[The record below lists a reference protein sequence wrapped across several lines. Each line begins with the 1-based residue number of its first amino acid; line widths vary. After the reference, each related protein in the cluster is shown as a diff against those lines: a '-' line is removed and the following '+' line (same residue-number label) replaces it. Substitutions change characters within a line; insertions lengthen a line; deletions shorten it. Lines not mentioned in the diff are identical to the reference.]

1 MFKFGNIARQ
11 RFVQS
16 NLVDTQIS
24 ATVFMLKSDIVRSP
38 GIDTSNYG
46 AELYHSG
53 DVGVSLQNPY
63 SQNWSHYYDGAIT
76 RAQTYVSNNL
86 NLVLGSGN
94 WTVECFVR
102 FYDTAIDNTYTR
114 RVMGVG
120 NDVLT
125 GWHIEVADQSYSVG
139 GYAVPRGGLIFRNN
153 TQILGTV
160 TAMNDGRWHHVAWS
174 KVGATLYCYADG
186 VLQGQSVFAY
196 NLNQTGDL
204 YVGRHAAQNAGA
216 FEGYISNVR
225 ITAGTG
231 LYTGAPTFTVPTS
244 RLTTSTD
251 TIMLFN
257 HRAIF
262 GVDESR
268 FQQRVVRSGDPIWQK
283 NIGPFPDD
291 PAIQQAISMV
301 YPNNRYGYS
310 TTLPDGRYRMGNS
323 DFSLEFW
330 FKPNGAF
337 SVSSSQVAKLFQF
350 GDFSVFWSKVGGG
363 DGVAWSSAF
372 STARDIW
379 TAGGDAA
386 SGYSYQH
393 WNHVLFTRAN
403 NWITVHLN
411 GVRIQQTFV
420 ANGTIN
426 GTQHLTV
433 GNTVG
438 TTVNGLVSNQ
448 GENVGDKSQ
457 SSGFMI
463 CDMRIVVGNG
473 LVGVGGFANGVSNT
487 ASLYIAIPTS
497 PINRTPG
504 WRGLNTASY
513 VVYSGFGAEHVKNNR
528 MPINTGYGYHPLI
541 AQTAT
546 NVAIVA
552 SVGQGRYDMMDYG
565 GMGTFTPF
573 GTHGWSAY
581 FTGTIGVIAQQD
593 AISLPLGKLAGTN
606 TSTGVALDLHR
617 SVTNNANNGTSGN
630 VSYGH
635 NFTAECWF
643 QCATVM
649 TNNLIFNLNVNG
661 VYSNLFV
668 YTTGTQMGLAMAST
682 NALWAINTASLGS
695 TGTILPNVWY
705 HLAVVKNTSSI
716 RLYINGNDL
725 TAPYFNQATNAV
737 GGLAW
742 FNTWTGVTTYTNNYL
757 GYSPLASG
765 PFPTV
770 AAITSMTGFIS
781 NVRVLVGQAL
791 YTGPFVPSRSSP
803 LRLTQDQA
811 FNQTR
816 LFYPTDNTGASLG
829 LYTTVKGTGQTFS
842 SGTAI
847 MAIPTA
853 QSTWNTST
861 WNTST
866 VGGTSTATFWS
877 NIVMCTTATSDWTV
891 ECWIYPESVDTANQT
906 NQNVPVLSLFGTGT
920 NRAIL
925 SLGLQINSRSTDL
938 TPKIDI
944 WNDSNSPSGWNN
956 RLTVANYTHGW
967 WAPNTVPQNIVQLY
981 QWSHLAATRQGGSWY
996 VYLNGT
1002 QVLAISTG
1010 SNFNQTFQQIGQ
1022 VALGT
1027 AGGPTGPTAGIFYT
1041 NAYDSIFQG
1050 MISNVRVI
1058 QGQAIYTGTFTA
1070 TNITFNTSTIGM
1082 VGPNIAS
1089 TLTGLVVFLGAQ
1101 DMYGGQGFISSETT
1115 RRHVAIINSGTLV
1128 NGTTTT
1134 QHLAITEQ
1142 ASNAAVFPRLMGP
1155 AGTMPSVL
1163 TLASKTFED
1172 LSANTQTVT
1181 KSQYS
1186 GVKLVPFAPYK
1197 TPTAH
1202 NPTVNGGSY
1211 YFNGNG
1217 GLLTNGSAWAQNLS
1231 TKDFTIE
1238 TWLYLD
1244 TPLNNS
1250 RINYFWDMGHNSNA
1264 FGLRLTIDSTGQI
1277 SLRNMAQTA
1286 LLTSPASTIIHSG
1299 AWYHVAWTRRNGVG
1313 TGWLNGKSF
1322 GTYTDTTNYYDYRYY
1337 ARGMSLGNEIDL
1349 GTSGFVGY
1357 LASTRVVNDY
1367 AMYTAEFTP
1376 PTRAHS
1382 LTTNTFLLLNFN
1394 NYQIYDPSQKNNISV
1409 IGDVRTLIDE
1419 SPYANAWSWNFDG
1432 AQTGNFIAANNH
1444 DYVPIQ
1450 GSGGSL
1456 QFGSNDFTFEGWYN
1470 ILELMGRGNNTADR
1484 FHTII
1489 DFHTQND
1496 ATVYNGV
1503 TATNAQY
1510 FGVYIVNSG
1519 TVAVGN
1525 GGGGIGYTG
1534 SVGNTNEGKIEAVQI
1549 PNTVLWGPVNTATS
1563 MVVAV
1568 SSWTHIAV
1576 VRQTG
1581 MMKIFINGYNVNELF
1596 YPVQWNSTA
1605 TDILMP
1611 GAGALDYLP
1620 RPVFGSRGYQINNYY
1635 AYDGYMSNVRIVK
1648 GLAVYTTSTA
1658 GTTTQQFVPPV
1669 NPLTTATT
1677 SGTNIQA
1684 VPGLGLYGSSQWF
1697 TSSTVAT
1704 NNFISTPVASAFD
1717 IVNNP
1722 FTIEGWAQYQ
1732 LTTSTFQTLFSLGT
1746 NASNRIS
1753 LFTTPVGYTLNFSAI
1768 VGGTQTINLTGPNIV
1783 NTGSNGIVL
1792 TLPNPGIQIVQGQP
1806 VTFYAFTTSSST
1818 SRWFHWAITKDAAGT
1833 AGTVRMFVNGQ
1844 LYASGT
1850 SPSWF
1855 ADGSN
1860 YMAFGFDPFTG
1871 TTSTG
1876 HNLTGYLSNVR
1887 VTKNQALY
1895 INTFTPPTSGYIG
1908 SSVGSTGTNVPA
1920 LITGTVSLIAFNTTT
1935 LRDLSSNNFSLASTG
1950 NTTVDNSFGPFGWA
1964 PGLVL
1969 FNTNR
1974 LTNTGGNTATTIVN
1988 TISGG
1993 SPKAA
1998 LFVPYTA
2005 YNTPLQLGNRALFF
2019 TAGTQR
2025 NLGIDGVSG
2034 DRSRAAYIKVQDQPH
2049 LNFGE
2054 GAFTIELWFMLPYE
2068 YRGTSGYRP
2077 TLLSKGGTPNADGQS
2092 NAYVSRGWW
2101 LGIEQSIGSKV
2112 AFTWDNN
2119 IIRTTTTPTYGTWNH
2134 LVVQRENTGTQGL
2147 KMFMNGILEAAGT
2160 MPQTVNTATATIGP
2174 AYTPQALLIGMSH
2187 QTGYNLNSDS
2197 YVGFMDDIRL
2207 TFGVARYANTTT
2219 VTVPTA
2225 YNNER

>member
-63 SQNWSHYYDGAIT
+63 SQNWSHYYNGAIT
-76 RAQTYVSNNL
+76 RAQTYVQNSL

-94 WTVECFVR
+94 WTVECWVR
-102 FYDTAIDNTYTR
+102 FYETSIENTYTR

-120 NDVLT
+120 NDTLT
-125 GWHIEVADQSYSVG
+125 GWHIEVADQAYSVG

-160 TAMNDGRWHHVAWS
+160 TAMNDGRWHHVTWS

-186 VLQGQSVFAY
+186 ILQGQSVFAY

-204 YVGRHAAQNAGA
+204 YVGRHAAQGAGA

-231 LYTGAPTFTVPTS
+231 LYSGAPTFTVPTS

-262 GVDESR
+262 GVEESR
-268 FQQRVVRSGDPIWQK
+268 FQQRVVRSGDPMWQK

-291 PAIQQAISMV
+291 PAIQQAISLV
-301 YPNNRYGYS
+301 YPSQRFGYS
-310 TTLPDGRYRMGNS
+310 TTLPDGRYRIGNN
-323 DFSLEFW
+323 DFSVEFW
-330 FKPNGAF
+330 FKPNSALMSG
-337 SVSSSQVAKLFQF
+337 SPSVAKLFQM
-350 GDFSVFWSKVGGG
+350 GDFSVFYNKAGGG
-363 DGVAWSSAF
+363 DGVAWSEAF
-372 STARDIW
+372 STARSI
-379 TAGGDAA
+379 TSAGGDQA

-393 WNHVLFTRAN
+393 WNHVLFSRAN
-403 NWITVHLN
+403 NWITLHLN
-411 GVRIQQTFV
+411 GVLIVRTQT
-420 ANGTIN
+420 ANSVIN
-426 GTQHLTV
+426 GVQHLVV
-433 GNTVG
+433 GNTQG
-438 TTVNGLVSNQ
+438 TTVNGIVANQ
-448 GENVGDKSQ
+448 GENTGRDQ

-463 CDMRIVVGNG
+463 CDLRIVVGNA
-473 LVGVGGFANGVSNT
+473 LIGVNGFANGVSNT
-487 ASLYIAIPTS
+487 ASQYIAIPTS

-504 WRGLNTASY
+504 WRGLNTSSY
-513 VVYSGFGAEHVKNNR
+513 VVYSGFGVESVKNNR
-528 MPINTGYGYHPLI
+528 MPINTGYGYFPLI
-541 AQTAT
+541 AQTQT
-546 NVAIVA
+546 NVAVVA

-565 GMGTFTPF
+565 AMGTFTPF

-581 FTGTIGVIAQQD
+581 FTGTFGVIAQQD
-593 AISLPLGKLAGTN
+593 AISLPIGRLAGVN
-606 TSTGVALDLHR
+606 TSTGIALDLHR
-617 SVTNNANNGTSGN
+617 SYTSTSNNNTF
-630 VSYGH
+630 GH
-635 NFTAECWF
+635 NFTVECWF
-643 QCATVM
+643 MCSTVL
-649 TNNLIFNLNVNG
+649 TNNVIFNLNVSG

-668 YTTGTQMGLAMAST
+668 YTTGTQMGLAMAGT
-682 NALWAINTASLGS
+682 NTAWAINTASLGS

-725 TAPYFNQATNAV
+725 TAPYFNQSTNAV

-742 FNTWTGVTTYTNNYL
+742 FSTWTGVTTYTNNYL
-757 GYSPLASG
+757 GYNPLASG
-765 PFPTV
+765 PFPTTAV
-770 AAITSMTGFIS
+770 ITSMTGFIS

-811 FNQTR
+811 FNQNR
-816 LFYPTDNTGASLG
+816 LFYPTDNTGASLVIPISTKGQG
-829 LYTTVKGTGQTFS
+829 LTFT
-842 SGTAI
+842 SGTSI

-877 NIVMCTTATSDWTV
+877 NIVMCSTATSDWTV
-891 ECWIYPESVDTANQT
+891 ECWIYPESIDGSAVT
-906 NQNVPVLSLFGTGT
+906 NQNVPLVSLFGTGT

-925 SLGLQINSRSTDL
+925 MLGMQVNSNNYNI

-944 WNDSNSPSGWNN
+944 WNDATSPSGWNN
-956 RLTVANYTHGW
+956 RLTVANQTHGW
-967 WAPNTVPQNIVQLY
+967 WAPVSAQSTVPHY

-1010 SNFNQTFQQIGQ
+1010 STFNQAFQQIGQ
-1022 VALGT
+1022 VALGG
-1027 AGGPTGPTAGIFYT
+1027 AGNPLGGNNSGYYGQSF
-1041 NAYDSIFQG
+1041 DSPFIG

-1070 TNITFNTSTIGM
+1070 TNITFNTSTVGM

-1101 DMYGGQGFISSETT
+1101 EIYGGQGFIAPETT

-1128 NGTTTT
+1128 DGTTTT
-1134 QHLAITEQ
+1134 RHLAITEQ
-1142 ASNAAVFPRLMGP
+1142 ANGVAIFPRLMGP
-1155 AGTMPSVL
+1155 VGTMPSVL

-1172 LSANTQTVT
+1172 LSANTQTVA
-1181 KSQYS
+1181 KFQYS

-1211 YFNGNG
+1211 YFSGNG
-1217 GLLTNGSAWAQNLS
+1217 GLQQNGHAWEHNFGRN
-1231 TKDFTIE
+1231 DFTIE
-1238 TWLYLD
+1238 TWIYLD

-1250 RINYFWDMGHNSNA
+1250 RTNYFWDIGSPSTT
-1264 FGLRLTIDSTGQI
+1264 FGTRWRIEATGQL
-1277 SLRNMAQTA
+1277 SLRQTNDTA
-1286 LLTSPASTIIHSG
+1286 LLTSPTATIIHSG

-1322 GTYTDTTNYYDYRYY
+1322 GTYTDVNNYYDFRYY
-1337 ARGMSLGNEIDL
+1337 QSGMSIGNEIGL
-1349 GTSGFVGY
+1349 GATGFVGY
-1357 LASTRVVNDY
+1357 MASTRVVNDY

-1419 SPYANAWSWNFDG
+1419 SPYANAWSWSFDG
-1432 AQTGNFIAANNH
+1432 GQTGNFIATNNH

-1456 QFGSNDFTFEGWYN
+1456 QFGNNDFTFEGWFN
-1470 ILELMGRGNNTADR
+1470 LLELQGRGNNTADTY
-1484 FHTII
+1484 HTII
-1489 DFHTQND
+1489 DYQTHND

-1510 FGVYIVNSG
+1510 FGVYIANSG
-1519 TVAVGN
+1519 TVVVGN
-1525 GGGGIGYTG
+1525 GGGGIGYIG
-1534 SVGNTNEGKIEAVQI
+1534 SVGNPTPGRVEAVQI
-1549 PNTVLWGPVNTATS
+1549 PSAVLWGPTNTATT

-1581 MMKIFINGYNVNELF
+1581 MMKIFINGYNVNETF
-1596 YPVQWNSTA
+1596 YPVAWNSTA
-1605 TDILMP
+1605 TDILMSSQS
-1611 GAGALDYLP
+1611 LDYIP
-1620 RPVFGSRGYQINNYY
+1620 RPVFGSRGYLVGNYY

-1658 GTTTQQFVPPV
+1658 GTTVQQFVPPV

-1684 VPGLGLYGSSQWF
+1684 VPGLGLFGSSQWF

-1704 NNFISTPVASAFD
+1704 NNFVATPVASAFD

-1732 LTTSTFQTLFSLGT
+1732 LTTATFQTLFSLGT

-1753 LFTTPVGYTLNFSAI
+1753 LFTTPTGYTLNFSAI

-1783 NTGSNGIVL
+1783 NTGSTGIVL
-1792 TLPNPGIQIVQGQP
+1792 TLPNPGINIVQGQP

-1818 SRWFHWAITKDAAGT
+1818 SRWFHWAVTKDAAGVQ
-1833 AGTVRMFVNGQ
+1833 GTVRLFVNGQ

-1850 SPSWF
+1850 SPNWF
-1855 ADGSN
+1855 ADGTN

-1895 INTFTPPTSGYIG
+1895 INTFTPPTGGYIG

-1935 LRDLSSNNFSLASTG
+1935 LRDLSSNNFSLSSTG

-1974 LTNTGGNTATTIVN
+1974 LFNTGGNTATTIVN
-1988 TISGG
+1988 TIIGG
-1993 SPKAA
+1993 SPKVA
-1998 LFVPYTA
+1998 LAVPYTA
-2005 YNTPLQLGNRALFF
+2005 YNTPLQLGNRSLFF

-2025 NLGIDGVSG
+2025 NLGIDGVNG

-2054 GAFTIELWFMLPYE
+2054 GAFTIELWFMIPYE
-2068 YRGTSGYRP
+2068 YRGGNTNGNYRP
-2077 TLLSKGGTPNADGQS
+2077 TLLSKGGFPSADGQTQ
-2092 NAYVSRGWW
+2092 AYISRGWW
-2101 LGIEQSIGSKV
+2101 LGLESTVGSKV

-2147 KMFMNGILEAAGT
+2147 KIFMNGILEAAGT
-2160 MPQTVNTATATIGP
+2160 MPQTVNTASWTVGP

-2187 QTGYNLNSDS
+2187 TTDYNGWLQHNN
-2197 YVGFMDDIRL
+2197 YIGFMDDIRI